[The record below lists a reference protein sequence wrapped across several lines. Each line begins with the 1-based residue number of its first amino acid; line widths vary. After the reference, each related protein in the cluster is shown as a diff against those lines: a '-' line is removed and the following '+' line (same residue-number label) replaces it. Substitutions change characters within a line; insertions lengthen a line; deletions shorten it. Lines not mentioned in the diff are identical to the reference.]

1 MRFSIPII
9 GLILASSVFA
19 ADLAFGLGAI
29 SVLYFIFLFFVFW
42 FSKDIYYILSATIS
56 SIILIFTGWSL
67 SERFS
72 ETLIDIGIIKA
83 QLDYEGLFR
92 VFALTI
98 IILIGGMLAFQKQ
111 KEKELKELNETL
123 GLRILSRTV
132 SSENKVKKLEQQI
145 LILQKIRK
153 QDIEYSLANLDAVI
167 QELKEL
173 NDSETL

>member
-9 GLILASSVFA
+9 GLTIASSVFA

-29 SVLYFIFLFFVFW
+29 SVLYFIFLFFIFW
-42 FSKDIYYILSATIS
+42 FSKDIYYLISGTIS
-56 SIILIFTGWSL
+56 SILLIFAGWSL

-92 VFALTI
+92 VFSLVI
-98 IILIGGMLAFQKQ
+98 VMLIGGMLVFQKK
-111 KEKELKELNETL
+111 KEIELKELNETL

-132 SSENKVKKLEQQI
+132 FSENRVKKLEQQI
-145 LILQKIRK
+145 HILQKIRK
-153 QDIEYSLANLDAVI
+153 QEVEYSLANLDAVI
-167 QELKEL
+167 QELKDL
-173 NDSETL
+173 NESEKL